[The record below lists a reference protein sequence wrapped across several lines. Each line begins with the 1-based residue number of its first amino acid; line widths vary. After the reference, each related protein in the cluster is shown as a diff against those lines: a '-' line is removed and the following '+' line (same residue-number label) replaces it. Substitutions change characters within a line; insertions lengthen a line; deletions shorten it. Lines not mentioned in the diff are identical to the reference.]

1 MLFRL
6 LIALVLAL
14 SLSNAFSAEVI
25 DEVAIARIKAES
37 LRHSEVGKTLG
48 YLSDVYGPRLTGTPR
63 YLEMVG
69 WAAAQLREWG
79 IENVWTERYGDGLR
93 GWEVENFSATMTSP
107 SFVQLNAQPV
117 CCSGGTGGVVT
128 GVPLPLDFYD
138 IEALQASSGK
148 LRGRECVAQAQ
159 CKNQSSQ

>member
-69 WAAAQLREWG
+69 WAASKMSGLSAMAMACAAGRLR
-79 IENVWTERYGDGLR
+79 IFLR
-93 GWEVENFSATMTSP
+93 
-107 SFVQLNAQPV
+107 
-117 CCSGGTGGVVT
+117 
-128 GVPLPLDFYD
+128 
-138 IEALQASSGK
+138 
-148 LRGRECVAQAQ
+148 R
-159 CKNQSSQ
+159 